1 MSPVSA
7 GINGKDD
14 PVKLDPA
21 LFHSFY
27 SIGNA
32 VSKIGIA
39 ISSSIRE
46 IKIKIPVDNGF
57 DRYFSL
63 FFFFY
68 HRVDN
73 WINFFKIDSKSMGS
87 LISSAVA

>member
-46 IKIKIPVDNGF
+46 IKVRDTSG
-57 DRYFSL
+57 
-63 FFFFY
+63 
-68 HRVDN
+68 
-73 WINFFKIDSKSMGS
+73 
-87 LISSAVA
+87 

>member
-21 LFHSFY
+21 LFHS
-27 SIGNA
+27 IGNA

-39 ISSSIRE
+39 ISLSIRE
-46 IKIKIPVDNGF
+46 IKVKISVDNGF